1 MTLGNH
7 ELHILR
13 GTDIESSIEGA
24 EKEHYKWV
32 KENLTDK
39 ELAYIS
45 NCPLYYEYTITYDK
59 TIEDYKIA
67 FLHYLFNDINA
78 DNPFECTKLNKDINL
93 WIKHNMERKE
103 HIIGHLHSSFNV
115 NDVDGINGDYIS
127 STGELAN
134 ITVVDSAGCTKGNQT
149 SYLLINIGKSIE
161 KRRVMLEYDRRKF
174 EKKILS
180 TDFPDK
186 QNIFM
191 VLNYKSTHINYNF

>member
-7 ELHILR
+7 ELYILR

-45 NCPLYYEYTITYDK
+45 NCLLYYEYTITYDK
-59 TIEDYKIA
+59 TIEDYKIV

-149 SYLLINIGKSIE
+149 SYLLINII
-161 KRRVMLEYDRRKF
+161 
-174 EKKILS
+174 
-180 TDFPDK
+180 
-186 QNIFM
+186 
-191 VLNYKSTHINYNF
+191 